1 MMATK
6 GSDREYLRT
15 RRTYILK
22 VISEKGGRI
31 SVCEI
36 KDFLQECGLEVSEE
50 TIKDDVNG
58 LVNTGLNISTEEDTF
73 VWRDKLHDF
82 ILPLP
87 KQLAKSDLSERKEQI
102 RESLT
107 HLSHEYLSLMDLA
120 YDPKQN
126 RLFEMK
132 VMESF

>member
-1 MMATK
+1 M
-6 GSDREYLRT
+6 
-15 RRTYILK
+15 
-22 VISEKGGRI
+22 
-31 SVCEI
+31 
-36 KDFLQECGLEVSEE
+36 EVSEE